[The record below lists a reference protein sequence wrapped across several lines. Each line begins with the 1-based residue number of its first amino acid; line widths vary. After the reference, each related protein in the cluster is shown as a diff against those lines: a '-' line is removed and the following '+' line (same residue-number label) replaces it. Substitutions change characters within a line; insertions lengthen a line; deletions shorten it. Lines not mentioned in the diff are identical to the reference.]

1 MASILN
7 VDQINNAA
15 GTSALTIDASGNVN
29 IPGHV
34 VQVVQYL
41 DRGFASGS
49 KSNLAVLSS
58 ATFVDIMSKSITTTT
73 ANSKILVQVSI
84 VGFASS
90 NLMRTSAKVF
100 RDSTEIDADAYA
112 IYGPSGHMS
121 NYISTVLDSPSAIAG
136 TTITYKMQA
145 NANTGSLSIGYGDSA
160 GGANSNITLMEI
172 AQ

>member
-1 MASILN
+1 MSTLY
-7 VDQINNAA
+7 VDTINEKTSGNGVQIADLVPAA
-15 GTSALTIDASGNVN
+15 GS
-29 IPGHV
+29 V

-84 VGFASS
+84 AGFASS
-90 NLMRTSAKVF
+90 NVMRTSAKVF

-112 IYGPSGHMS
+112 FYGPSGLMS
-121 NYISTVLDSPSAIAG
+121 NYISTVLDSPSATAG

-145 NANTGSLSIGYGDSA
+145 NANTGSLSIGYGDSS
-160 GGANSNITLMEI
+160 GGANSNITLTEI
-172 AQ
+172 AG